1 MFCQQVLKILSDMAT
16 SYNATKHC
24 NVFSQNEI
32 RMKPCRHYNDFI
44 YRRSFKIESNVKFD
58 VEWVC
63 MVEELFHTTKI

>member
-1 MFCQQVLKILSDMAT
+1 MFCQQVLKTLSDMAT

-44 YRRSFKIESNVKFD
+44 YQEIHGEALKLSR
-58 VEWVC
+58 
-63 MVEELFHTTKI
+63 T